1 MHYKT
6 FQEAVSAALDQPD
19 DAVFNPAID
28 EKWFVKEAKL
38 NNTMNQLFKYI
49 CRKLFEKDMAFIDRD
64 EFKTLIQCFTSRIS
78 TKHID
83 DIFSFMTKRPE
94 LKT

>member
-1 MHYKT
+1 
-6 FQEAVSAALDQPD
+6 
-19 DAVFNPAID
+19 
-28 EKWFVKEAKL
+28 
-38 NNTMNQLFKYI
+38 MNQLFKYI

-64 EFKTLIQCFTSRIS
+64 KFKTLIQCFTSRIS